1 MVMYRQGAADG
12 AGHASQ
18 PRWACAKRLSR
29 RALRYTRRMTATSW
43 HGAAARTASDERL
56 VEVIRAEIA
65 RDGRL
70 TFARFMEL
78 ALYHPELGYYLGA
91 ELRAGKQGDFLTAP
105 ELSPLFGRVVARQL
119 LQVWEAL
126 GEPAEFVVTEYGA
139 GRGRL
144 AHAIF
149 EAARDESP
157 RFGAALRYVLHEV
170 NPHRRADAGALL
182 RAAGVEERC
191 AYEWPDGA
199 PAYSAPVV
207 GAVVANEFI
216 DALPVH
222 RAVWR
227 QGALRERYVTWSAGW
242 FAEEE
247 DAPSTPA
254 LSAHIVDAGVT
265 LEEGQQVD
273 LILGTAPWLEAA
285 AARLARGVVLAIDYG
300 YSSADLYAPRRRAG
314 SFLCYHQHSSS
325 DEPYTRI
332 GRQDM
337 TAHVDFGLLRR
348 AGERLNLALL
358 GETTQSHFLIDLGLG
373 ELLVARQAPGRDL
386 ASYLADRTAVA
397 TLIDP
402 RGMGSFRVQLQGKRV
417 VLDAPRGFAS
427 SSRA

>member
-1 MVMYRQGAADG
+1 
-12 AGHASQ
+12 
-18 PRWACAKRLSR
+18 
-29 RALRYTRRMTATSW
+29 MTATSW
-43 HGAAARTASDERL
+43 RDTATLTASDERL

-65 RDGRL
+65 REGRL

-78 ALYHPELGYYLGA
+78 ALYHPEFGYYLGA
-91 ELRAGKQGDFLTAP
+91 GLRAGKQGDFLTAP
-105 ELSPLFGRVVARQL
+105 ELSPLFGHVVARQL
-119 LQVWEAL
+119 LQVWQAL
-126 GEPAEFVVTEYGA
+126 GEPPEFVVTEYGA

-144 AHAIF
+144 ARAIF

-157 RFGAALRYVLHEV
+157 SFAVALRYVLHEV
-170 NPHRRADAGALL
+170 NPHRRADAAELL
-182 RAAGVEERC
+182 RTAGLGERC
-191 AYEWPDGA
+191 SFEWPGSA
-199 PAYSAPVV
+199 PAYAVPVA

-227 QGALRERYVTWSAGW
+227 QGALRERYVSWSAGW
-242 FAEEE
+242 FAEVE
-247 DAPSTPA
+247 DSPSTPA
-254 LSAHIVDAGVT
+254 LAAPIVAAGVA

-285 AARLARGVVLAIDYG
+285 AARLARGVVLTIDYG
-300 YSSADLYAPRRRAG
+300 YPSAELYAPRRLAG
-314 SFLCYHQHSSS
+314 TFLCYHQHTAN

-348 AGERLNLALL
+348 AGEHLGLALL
-358 GETTQSHFLIDLGLG
+358 GETAQSHFLIDLGLG
-373 ELLVARQAPGRDL
+373 ELLVARQTPGRDL
-386 ASYLADRTAVA
+386 AAYLVDRTAVA

-402 RGMGSFRVQLQGKRV
+402 RGMGSFRVQLQGKGV
-417 VLDAPRGFAS
+417 ALDAPRGFAS